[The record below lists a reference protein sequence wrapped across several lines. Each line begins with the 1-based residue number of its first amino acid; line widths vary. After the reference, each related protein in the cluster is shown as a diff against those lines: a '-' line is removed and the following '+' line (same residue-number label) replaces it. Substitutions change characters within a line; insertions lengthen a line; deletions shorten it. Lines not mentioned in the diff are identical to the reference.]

1 MHQAKQA
8 HWNVRAIMKKSIALV
23 TAAAIALTFIGKGAH
38 AMSVEP
44 KTQAFLDQ
52 LAAAGGP
59 PIYTL
64 TPD

>member
-1 MHQAKQA
+1 
-8 HWNVRAIMKKSIALV
+8 MKKSIALV
-23 TAAAIALTFIGKGAH
+23 TAAAIALTFIGQGAH

-59 PIYTL
+59 PIDTL

>member
-1 MHQAKQA
+1 
-8 HWNVRAIMKKSIALV
+8 MKKSIALV
-23 TAAAIALTFIGKGAH
+23 TAAATALTFIGKGAH

-44 KTQAFLDQ
+44 KTLAFLDQ

-59 PIYTL
+59 PIDTL